1 MGRTVSRLG
10 LQSPL
15 SSLELQ
21 KPLQQGALFRPWL
34 SRPGLALPTWPGCG
48 LALIFW
54 RPRAVLVMLL
64 AWPWTGS
71 VF

>member
-34 SRPGLALPTWPGCG
+34 SRPGLAVDWL
-48 LALIFW
+48 
-54 RPRAVLVMLL
+54 
-64 AWPWTGS
+64 
-71 VF
+71 